1 MKNIFLIIMFIILAY
16 IIYKILSIHKR
27 RITLQEFFLMGGNLK
42 PGNFVGTMVSTN
54 LSLGNF
60 LYFCAIWSY
69 FYGIA
74 GMIWIAV
81 GVLLMIISFVIFGPK
96 FKPFIEDRANTG
108 TIHEYLSSSYTKP
121 SLLVGPIK
129 LRLIA
134 SLSTLITITLA
145 IVLELHLASQ
155 ILSIILGKQPWLI
168 FFIISAIAC
177 FIAAVGGYWGVAVTD
192 SLQAAFLY
200 LALFAFIFIIPND
213 TNTAATYS
221 SVYPTGLTNLV
232 SGIGWWNIAS
242 IIVFGI
248 GWPLV
253 TMDTWQRN
261 SASRSLSIA
270 TKGIIIGGVLMIVAA
285 LGWSMLGIYDHL
297 ALSTLANHSQG
308 YDPFSDLFLI
318 AANTTFLKWG
328 LAILASG
335 LIMAAISTVDTFFV
349 MSGHSLVSDV
359 VVGVLRRGDYG
370 SLSDT
375 QNLSLADISR
385 AFIALQWFIVLG
397 VWFLLRGLGVLQSAL
412 SLFFAAYAVQYSLL
426 IPVMLSKP
434 GFPQK
439 SGPAFWS
446 IAVGIVVSIL
456 CGLGSSLALQYG
468 WSMPIG
474 LSADQWLPLTPVLT
488 VIASGSAFFLCNF
501 GGSK

>member
-1 MKNIFLIIMFIILAY
+1 MFIVLAY
-16 IIYKILSIHKR
+16 IIFKVFAIHKR
-27 RITLQEFFLMGGNLK
+27 RITLQEYFLMDGNLK
-42 PGNFVGTMVSTN
+42 QGNFVGTMVSTN

-69 FYGIA
+69 IYGIA
-74 GMIWIAV
+74 GVAWITL
-81 GVLLMIISFVIFGPK
+81 GVILMIISFVTFGPK
-96 FKPFIEDRANTG
+96 FKEFIENRSNTG
-108 TIHEYLSSSYTKP
+108 TIHEFLSSSYTKP
-121 SLLVGPIK
+121 SLGAGPIK

-134 SLSTLITITLA
+134 SLSTIITITLA
-145 IVLELHLASQ
+145 IVLELQLASQ

-192 SLQAAFLY
+192 SIQAGFLY
-200 LALFAFIFIIPND
+200 IALIAFGLTILND
-213 TNTAATYS
+213 GNAAAPYS
-221 SVYPTGLTNLV
+221 SSYPQGITNMI

-261 SASRSLSIA
+261 SASRSLSVA
-270 TKGIIIGGVLMIVAA
+270 TKGIIIGGVLMVVAA
-285 LGWSMLGIYDHL
+285 FGWSMVGIYDHL

-318 AANTTFLKWG
+318 AANTTLLKWS

-335 LIMAAISTVDTFFV
+335 LIMAAISTADTFFV

-359 VVGVLRRGDYG
+359 IVGVMRRGDYD
-370 SLSDT
+370 SLSDI
-375 QNLSLADISR
+375 QNLSLTDIAR
-385 AFIALQWFIVLG
+385 ALITLQWFVVLG
-397 VWFLLRGLGVLQSAL
+397 VWFLLRGFGILQSAL

-434 GFPQK
+434 GVPKK
-439 SGPAFWS
+439 SGPAFWA
-446 IAVGIVVSIL
+446 ITVGIIVSVF

-468 WSMPIG
+468 WSMPLN

-488 VIASGSAFFLCNF
+488 VIASGIVYFVCHL
-501 GGSK
+501 GESK